1 MLVCF
6 KGGCWAAGG
15 VDIFPQFLKT
25 WHTWHFYLFIYFFKA
40 EEAFILGSSCRM
52 TKLLLRLKGHRHFF
66 VFVSCFPWRLLRG
79 HSVAMAGNCKWDL
92 MSLSNSNLLNTSK
105 VNPGCLW
112 NLSWQFHTRQSLKL
126 SSSSSLPISSVCA
139 RWWATQGACGHPRWE
154 TTLLSA
160 APPIAHSRSGMQ
172 RQENVSTPSMGIPQQ
187 CAACTYMRKGMRA
200 APQGAS

>member
-1 MLVCF
+1 
-6 KGGCWAAGG
+6 
-15 VDIFPQFLKT
+15 
-25 WHTWHFYLFIYFFKA
+25 
-40 EEAFILGSSCRM
+40 M
-52 TKLLLRLKGHRHFF
+52 TKLPFLLKGHRHFF
-66 VFVSCFPWRLLRG
+66 VFVSCFPRRLPRG
-79 HSVAMAGNCKWDL
+79 HSAAMAGNCKWDL

-112 NLSWQFHTRQSLKL
+112 NLSRQFHTRQSNKTFFSF
-126 SSSSSLPISSVCA
+126 SSSRCSVCA

-160 APPIAHSRSGMQ
+160 APPIAHSRSGTQ

-200 APQGAS
+200 APQEAC